1 MSTNKVA
8 QHFYKIYCQR
18 KTKAN
23 FSETNVNFDKS
34 SFATFK
40 SRKIKV
46 VGIWQKLVWN
56 FPLFPTI
63 LGEKE
68 ERGNTSVENSKLFF
82 CL

>member
-40 SRKIKV
+40 SREIKV
-46 VGIWQKLVWN
+46 VEKNKVSNPPVIPTGLKRGAF
-56 FPLFPTI
+56 FPLYLP
-63 LGEKE
+63 
-68 ERGNTSVENSKLFF
+68 
-82 CL
+82 